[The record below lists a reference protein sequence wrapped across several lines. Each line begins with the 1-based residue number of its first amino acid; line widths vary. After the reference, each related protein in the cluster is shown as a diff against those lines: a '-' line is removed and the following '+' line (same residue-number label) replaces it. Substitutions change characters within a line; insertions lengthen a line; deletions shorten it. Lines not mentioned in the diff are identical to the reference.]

1 MLRVF
6 GYDFFAGSEW
16 IDSDQPDAKVDE
28 FEEWKKQQKQS
39 AGKQTTLD
47 EAPPRY
53 HDEVIES

>member
-1 MLRVF
+1 MF
-6 GYDFFAGSEW
+6 GYDFFTGSEW

>member
-1 MLRVF
+1 MF

-39 AGKQTTLD
+39 ADKQTTLD